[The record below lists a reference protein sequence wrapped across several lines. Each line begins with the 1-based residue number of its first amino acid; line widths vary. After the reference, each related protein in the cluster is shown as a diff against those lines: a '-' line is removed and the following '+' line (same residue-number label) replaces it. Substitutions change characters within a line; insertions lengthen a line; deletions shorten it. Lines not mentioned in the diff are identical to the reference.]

1 MDRYEIRS
9 KKSLGQNFLQDEN
22 IARKMIAAIAI
33 TPNDRILEIGPGKG
47 VLTKYLIQDAG
58 TVVAVEIDKN
68 LIVYLQQQFSNH
80 PNLALY
86 HHDILKTDFS
96 KILQPGIA
104 WKIVANLPY
113 HITSPVLFQ
122 LFENRV
128 WIDTATLMVQKEV
141 AQRIVAQPGSKT
153 YGILSVF
160 SQFYADV
167 TILFSVSRN
176 VFFPKPE
183 VDSAVIQF
191 RFKQSEQLSPA
202 EALLFR
208 LLVKAVF
215 GKRRKMLR
223 SSLRSIP
230 DVAVDCS
237 RLNFNL
243 EQRPEQITVAGF
255 VELTRQ
261 IRHQQG

>member
-1 MDRYEIRS
+1 MNRYEIRP

-22 IARKMIAAIAI
+22 IARKMISAIAL
-33 TPNDRILEIGPGKG
+33 TPTDHILEIGPGKG
-47 VLTKYLIQDAG
+47 SLTKYLIQDAR
-58 TVVAVEIDKN
+58 TLVAVEIDKN
-68 LIVYLQQQFSNH
+68 LIAYLQQQFSNH
-80 PNLALY
+80 PDFVLY
-86 HHDILKTDFS
+86 HHDILKIDFA
-96 KILQPGIA
+96 KILQAGIA

-122 LFENRV
+122 LFENRTL
-128 WIDTATLMVQKEV
+128 IDTATLMVQKEV
-141 AQRIVAQPGSKT
+141 AQRIVAPPGSKT

-167 TILFSVSRN
+167 KMVFAVSRN

-183 VDSAVIQF
+183 VDSAVIQY
-191 RFKQSEQLSPA
+191 RFKEPELLNP
-202 EALLFR
+202 EEELLFR
-208 LLVKAVF
+208 QLVKALF

-223 SSLRSIP
+223 NSLRSIP

-237 RLNFNL
+237 QLNFNL

-261 IRHQQG
+261 IRHQHG